1 MSEPVTPR
9 GADPPPTET
18 AAPRRRD
25 VAALARD
32 ALLVAE
38 ILVAYGPARL
48 RLHRRRL
55 PDLVAASRSMRRRPL
70 PALSEPEATRVAAR
84 LGRAVTRTLALLPT
98 DSRCLVSSFVL
109 SRLLERRGIDAR
121 LVVAVCPEP
130 EFAAHAWVEHRGRPL
145 LRSGGPGYQR
155 LVEL

>member
-1 MSEPVTPR
+1 LKS
-9 GADPPPTET
+9 
-18 AAPRRRD
+18 
-25 VAALARD
+25 RD

-38 ILVAYGPARL
+38 ILAAYGPARV

-55 PDLVAASRSMRRRPL
+55 PDLVAASRRFRRRPV
-70 PALSEPEATRVAAR
+70 PAVPEPEASRVAAR

-98 DSRCLVSSFVL
+98 DSRCLVSSLVL

-121 LVVAVCPEP
+121 LVVAVCREP
-130 EFAAHAWVEHRGRPL
+130 EFAAHAWVEHGGRPL
-145 LRSGGPGYQR
+145 LRGAGPGYQR

>member
-1 MSEPVTPR
+1 LRPR
-9 GADPPPTET
+9 
-18 AAPRRRD
+18 
-25 VAALARD
+25 LRD

-38 ILVAYGPARL
+38 ILAAYGPARL

-55 PDLVAASRSMRRRPL
+55 PDLVAASRSTRRRPPVA
-70 PALSEPEATRVAAR
+70 PAEPEATREAAR

-98 DSRCLVSSFVL
+98 DSRCLVSSLVL

-121 LVVAVCPEP
+121 LVVAVCREP
-130 EFAAHAWVEHRGRPL
+130 EFAAHAWVEHHGRPL